1 MGLGLMDSADELVLQ
16 VAMNGRADR
25 LVTFNQKDFAEA
37 SETFQIDIVTPAST
51 LCELR
56 ANLHAR

>member
-1 MGLGLMDSADELVLQ
+1 MDSADELVLQ